1 MAVVPETMR
10 VTTFGL
16 CFYDYDLDGH
26 LDMFQ
31 ANGHVN
37 NLEGSRLEGINY
49 LEPSQLF
56 WYHGGSGTIFQPV
69 PTEKCGTDIYE
80 PILGRAAAYAD
91 IDADG
96 DLDMLVTAN
105 NDRIRLFRNEMT
117 LPHNYLRVELRARD
131 VNRDAIGAELL
142 LEMDEG
148 SQRRWVMPTR
158 SYLSQVELP
167 VTFGL
172 GTDRRAVKLSI
183 TWPDGSVQQVTDL
196 PVNRQILIEQAAESV
211 EAR

>member
-1 MAVVPETMR
+1 MNEQGTGQSEPDVSRVGRRISCLLVAVVTVAAIVGVCWWSNR
-10 VTTFGL
+10 
-16 CFYDYDLDGH
+16 
-26 LDMFQ
+26 
-31 ANGHVN
+31 
-37 NLEGSRLEGINY
+37 
-49 LEPSQLF
+49 
-56 WYHGGSGTIFQPV
+56 PV
-69 PTEKCGTDIYE
+69 P
-80 PILGRAAAYAD
+80 PSPA
-91 IDADG
+91 
-96 DLDMLVTAN
+96 LDMLVTAN

-172 GTDRRAVKLSI
+172 GTDRRPVNLSI
-183 TWPDGSVQQVTDL
+183 TWPDGSKQVVTDL
-196 PVNRQILIEQAAESV
+196 PINRQILIEQAAESV